1 MSDKIYIKLTHNQDK
16 QPGDNRPSFVAPI
29 NPKSPEGKTW
39 RIGVKIGENWY
50 NQAGFDDLDEQ
61 GNPTGIINVVLTP
74 SNTGSPAAKPR
85 GPQQSFAPNNN
96 RFAKGQGSAYNKT
109 NYNY

>member
-1 MSDKIYIKLTHNQDK
+1 MTAKIYKKLVHNPDK
-16 QPGDNRPSFVAPI
+16 QQGDNRPSFVAPI

-39 RIGVKIGENWY
+39 RIGVKIGETWY

-74 SNTGSPAAKPR
+74 SNTGSGSAKPR
-85 GPQQSFAPNNN
+85 GQQPSFAPNK
-96 RFAKGQGSAYNKT
+96 FAKGQGSG
-109 NYNY
+109 

>member
-1 MSDKIYIKLTHNQDK
+1 MSDKIYINLTHNADK
-16 QPGDNRPSFVAPI
+16 QARDNRPAFVAPI

-39 RIGVKIGENWY
+39 RIGVKIGDSWY

-74 SNTGSPAAKPR
+74 SNTGSGSAKPR
-85 GPQQSFAPNNN
+85 GQQSSFAPSK
-96 RFAKGQGSAYNKT
+96 FAKGQGSGYNK
-109 NYNY
+109 YNYK

>member
-1 MSDKIYIKLTHNQDK
+1 MSEKLYIKLTHNADK

-39 RIGVKIGENWY
+39 RIGVKIGESWY

-74 SNTGSPAAKPR
+74 SNTGSAPAKPR
-85 GPQQSFAPNNN
+85 GPQQSFAPN
-96 RFAKGQGSAYNKT
+96 RFAKGQGSGYNKT

>member
-16 QPGDNRPSFVAPI
+16 QPGDNRPAFVAPI

-39 RIGVKIGENWY
+39 RLNCKIGETWY
-50 NQAGFDDLDEQ
+50 NQAGFEDLDEQ

-74 SNTGSPAAKPR
+74 SNTGPSAAKPS
-85 GPQQSFAPNNN
+85 GQQQSFGNN
-96 RFAKGQGSAYNKT
+96 RFAKGQGSGYKQG
-109 NYNY
+109 NYNRY

>member
-1 MSDKIYIKLTHNQDK
+1 MSDKIYIKLIHNPDK
-16 QPGDNRPSFVAPI
+16 KPGDDRPIFVAPI

-39 RIGVKIGENWY
+39 RIGVKIGETWY

-74 SNTGSPAAKPR
+74 SNTGSGSAKPR
-85 GPQQSFAPNNN
+85 GQQPSFAPNK
-96 RFAKGQGSAYNKT
+96 FAKGQGSGYNKP
-109 NYNY
+109 NYRY